1 VFADLAPQLAPRAL
15 VATSTSSIP
24 GSWLADAT
32 GRAQRFLN
40 VNFGAIE
47 DLKVEVMAHPDTA
60 PETVAAVVEFLRR
73 LGLVPVVARREVLG
87 YPLNRIWRAVKKEVL
102 ALLDGGCTTAED
114 VDRGWMLDWGTP
126 IGPCGL
132 MDRVGLDVVR
142 DIELVYHRATG
153 DPSDQ
158 PPRLLLDMIAVG
170 KLGEKSG
177 EGFYRYPNPVYRD
190 PGWLT
195 AGSR

>member
-1 VFADLAPQLAPRAL
+1 
-15 VATSTSSIP
+15 
-24 GSWLADAT
+24 
-32 GRAQRFLN
+32 
-40 VNFGAIE
+40 
-47 DLKVEVMAHPDTA
+47 
-60 PETVAAVVEFLRR
+60 
-73 LGLVPVVARREVLG
+73 
-87 YPLNRIWRAVKKEVL
+87 
-102 ALLDGGCTTAED
+102 
-114 VDRGWMLDWGTP
+114 MLDWGTP